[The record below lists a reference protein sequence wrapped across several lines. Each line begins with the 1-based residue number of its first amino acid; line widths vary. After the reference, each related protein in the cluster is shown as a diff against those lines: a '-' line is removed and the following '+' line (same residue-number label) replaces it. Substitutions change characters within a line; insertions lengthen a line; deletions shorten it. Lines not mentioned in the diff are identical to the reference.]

1 MGKNQII
8 WTIGL
13 VFCLFAAAAA
23 YAGDSIV
30 KIQVKTQIA
39 EVRLNPGPE
48 AALVGQVKQG
58 DIFLS
63 EGKDGDWYR
72 ITLPEND
79 MGFVLS
85 GYIHQSRVM
94 VIDDEE
100 LKPSPTK
107 QLPSKQPSA
116 LPIGGRSAIQ
126 NGARKGLYLT
136 GTAGFGIGFSKIL
149 VGTKKV
155 NDNYSD
161 VNIFPGGG
169 VGILAGLGYS
179 ISDPLK
185 AEMNIGYL
193 ASGSSFSNGRVY
205 FRRFPLSLS
214 LVYLFPSKKS
224 YRIYASAGPAVFLG
238 PTFELTQ
245 DSSDMTIDYK
255 TSFGFSAGI
264 GVRTVRKDKRMYLF
278 GELKYMGAFGYN
290 WTDANFIPVYRLR
303 EMAGHGI
310 FINIGIGY
318 FLRHSRTKGTIRD

>member
-1 MGKNQII
+1 MGKKQII

-23 YAGDSIV
+23 FAGDSTV
-30 KIQVKTQIA
+30 KIQVQTQTA
-39 EVRLNPGPE
+39 EVRLKPGPE
-48 AALVGQVKQG
+48 AALVAQVKKG
-58 DIFLS
+58 DIFFS
-63 EGKDGDWYR
+63 EGKDGDWFR

-79 MGFVLS
+79 MGFFLS
-85 GYIHQSRVM
+85 GYIHQSQVM
-94 VIDDEE
+94 VIDEE
-100 LKPSPTK
+100 EVKPAPIN
-107 QLPSKQPSA
+107 QPPSKQPSPPPA
-116 LPIGGRSAIQ
+116 GRRPVLQ
-126 NGARKGLYLT
+126 NGTRKGLYLT
-136 GTAGFGIGFSKIL
+136 GTMGFGIGFSKIL

-214 LVYLFPSKKS
+214 LVYLFPSIKS
-224 YRIYASAGPAVFLG
+224 HRFYASAGPTVFLG
-238 PTFELTQ
+238 PTFALTQ
-245 DSSDMTIDYK
+245 DSTDMTIDYK
-255 TSFGFSAGI
+255 TSFGFSAAV

-303 EMAGHGI
+303 EMTGHGI
-310 FINIGIGY
+310 FLNIGIGY
-318 FLRHSRTKGTIRD
+318 FLKN